1 LALLAA
7 RGFLPLAF
15 ASPSLALA
23 LFTFVFFD
31 GFRRVF
37 FAGGFFLTAFFA
49 VFFTAFFAAFL
60 AGAAARLLFFAR
72 LFDATALVVARRV
85 LRAFFALRFLTLFF
99 LGVATTISF
108 YCSNTVVGDDHKQS
122 A

>member
-1 LALLAA
+1 
-7 RGFLPLAF
+7 
-15 ASPSLALA
+15 

-31 GFRRVF
+31 GFRGVF
-37 FAGGFFLTAFFA
+37 FAAGFFLAAFFA

-60 AGAAARLLFFAR
+60 AGAAARLLFAR
-72 LFDATALVVARRV
+72 LFDAAALVVARRV